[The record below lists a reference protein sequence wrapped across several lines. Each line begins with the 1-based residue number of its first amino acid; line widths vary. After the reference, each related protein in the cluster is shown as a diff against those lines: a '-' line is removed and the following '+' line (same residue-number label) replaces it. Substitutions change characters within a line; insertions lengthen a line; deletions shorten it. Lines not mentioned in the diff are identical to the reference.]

1 MKLNILMG
9 VSSALC
15 LCVNV
20 AQAQETNKSV
30 GFEQQLKQMQ
40 EVFEQHE
47 RDLEA
52 RFEKK
57 IAAQD
62 EVIHALQQR
71 LAVMPTN
78 PSPAAMAGTETT
90 KGEVPD
96 LIKELS
102 DKVDNVIEAQK
113 KTLPGEF
120 NPAIGFVGE
129 LVTSYHSK
137 GNDQTG
143 NDRPGGFDF
152 WERSLELNASASVDP
167 FAKGWVVANASAD
180 AATGESTFGIEE
192 AALQTTSLPGNLTLT
207 AGRFFG
213 EFGRLGYI
221 HDHEL
226 PFVNR
231 PLVLG
236 DYIGG
241 ESRSDGA
248 QLNWLVPTEHYISL
262 TAGVGNNFGG
272 DNPNPDNPGNY
283 RPIGGLNFWGRAST
297 SFDLTDNWSAEAGV
311 SGLWNP
317 KTEDRGGA
325 LARPD
330 GSTATEKERR
340 LAGLDFKLSYVPLRN
355 NQFKSFTWGTELLF
369 SDNNFLFDPNGIP
382 ASGDEYRGNVNSLGL
397 YSYASYKWSR
407 QWSAG
412 FLFDYVQSAQ
422 NHADE
427 TFAYSPFITFALSH
441 WNQLRLQYS
450 HTERSPV
457 SGLKSDDAIYLQWA
471 WIIGAHSHGWTQR

>member
-1 MKLNILMG
+1 MG

-15 LCVNV
+15 LCANI
-20 AQAQETNKSV
+20 AQAQETNKPAD
-30 GFEQQLKQMQ
+30 FDQRLKQMQ
-40 EVFEQHE
+40 EM
-47 RDLEA
+47 
-52 RFEKK
+52 FEKREQALEK
-57 IAAQD
+57 KFEEKTAAQD
-62 EVIHALQQR
+62 AEIEALKKQI
-71 LAVMPTN
+71 AGKPAN
-78 PSPAAMAGTETT
+78 PSAAPVIGAQPA
-90 KGEVPD
+90 KSEVPD

-102 DKVDNVIEAQK
+102 DKVDNVVEAQK
-113 KTLPGEF
+113 KTLPGDF

-129 LVTSYHSK
+129 LVSSYHS
-137 GNDQTG
+137 TG
-143 NDRPGGFDF
+143 ADKIGSERPGGLDF
-152 WERSLELNASASVDP
+152 WARSLELNASASVDP

-180 AATGESTFGIEE
+180 SATGESMFGIEE
-192 AALQTTSLPGNLTLT
+192 AAVQTTSLPWNLTLT

-231 PLVLG
+231 PLVL
-236 DYIGG
+236 DNYIGG

-272 DNPNPDNPGNY
+272 DSPNPNNPGNY
-283 RPIGGLNFWGRAST
+283 RPIGGLNFWGRASS

-317 KTEDRGGA
+317 KTEDRGGT
-325 LARPD
+325 LMQPD
-330 GSTATEKERR
+330 GSTLTEKERR

-355 NQFKSFTWGTELLF
+355 NQFKSFTWGSEVLF

-382 ASGDEYRGNVNSLGL
+382 ASGDEYRGNVNSLGM
-397 YSYASYKWSR
+397 YSYVSYKWSR

-412 FLFDYVQSAQ
+412 FLFDYLQNAQ
-422 NHADE
+422 NHSDE
-427 TFAYSPFITFALSH
+427 TFAYSPFVTFALSH
-441 WNQLRLQYS
+441 WNQLRLQYT
-450 HTERSPV
+450 HTERSPA
-457 SGLKSDDAIYLQWA
+457 SGLQSDDAIYLQWA